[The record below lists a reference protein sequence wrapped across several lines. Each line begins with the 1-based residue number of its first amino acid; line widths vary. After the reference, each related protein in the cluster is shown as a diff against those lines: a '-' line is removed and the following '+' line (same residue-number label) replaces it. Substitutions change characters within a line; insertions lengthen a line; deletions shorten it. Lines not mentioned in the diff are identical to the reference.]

1 MTGAQNK
8 KDWIDAVPEL
18 SEEDAAVLRR
28 TCAQMQHM
36 ADLCNNDI
44 FLDCPLSEDKALV
57 VAHAGPSS
65 GASVYDRD
73 VSGEIATI
81 EKEPAVFRAIA
92 EAIPICDIKAETQEG
107 RQVRQNVCPV
117 RADDGRVIGVLIRE
131 KDISEDIIR
140 DEKYEQLA
148 KLHTENQPA
157 LRAEDAAGESVAMRE
172 VHHRVKN
179 NLQIVASMLNL
190 QARAADDD
198 TLKDILKENVGRVQ
212 SIASIHDILTH
223 DADDMR
229 SVDSSVLLERLRS
242 NLTAL
247 MPAGKSI
254 DIVLEGDSISLD
266 PETATTVALVVNEL
280 VTNAMRHGYPEKNT
294 GTVAISV
301 CKGALIHTIIVSDD
315 GCGFDPSQVREG
327 SLGLFLVRAT
337 VQDKLKGKLHIASSP
352 EGTKVSFDF
361 RSE

>member
-8 KDWIDAVPEL
+8 RDWIAAIPEL
-18 SEEDAAVLRR
+18 AAEDAAVLRR
-28 TCAQMQHM
+28 TCAQMQYM

-65 GASVYDRD
+65 GASVYGRD

-81 EKEPAVFRAIA
+81 DKEPAVFRAIA

-107 RQVRQNVCPV
+107 RQVRQNACPV
-117 RADDGRVIGVLIRE
+117 MADDGRVIGVLIRE
-131 KDISEDIIR
+131 KDISEDIVR

-148 KLHTENQPA
+148 KLHAENQPA
-157 LRAEDAAGESVAMRE
+157 LRTEDTAGESVAMRE

-190 QARAADDD
+190 QARAAEDE

-266 PETATTVALVVNEL
+266 PETATAVALVVNEL
-280 VTNAMRHGYPEKNT
+280 VTNALRHGYPEKSS

-361 RSE
+361 KNE

>member
-1 MTGAQNK
+1 M
-8 KDWIDAVPEL
+8 KDWIAAVPEL
-18 SEEDAAVLRR
+18 AAEDEAILRR
-28 TCAQMQHM
+28 TCEQMQHM

-57 VAHAGPSS
+57 VAHAGPSN
-65 GASVYDRD
+65 GASVYGRD

-117 RADDGRVIGVLIRE
+117 LADDGRVIGVLIRE
-131 KDISEDIIR
+131 KDISEDIVR

-148 KLHTENQPA
+148 KLHAESQPA
-157 LRAEDAAGESVAMRE
+157 LRAENVAGESVAMRE

-190 QARAADDD
+190 QARAAEDE

-212 SIASIHDILTH
+212 SIATIHDILTH
-223 DADDMR
+223 GADDMR
-229 SVDSSVLLERLRS
+229 SVDSAVLLERLRS

-247 MPAGKSI
+247 RPAGKSI
-254 DIVLEGDSISLD
+254 DIVLEGDSITMD
-266 PETATTVALVVNEL
+266 PETATAVALAVNEL
-280 VTNAMRHGYPEKNT
+280 VTNAMRHGYPEKNA

-301 CKGALIHTIIVSDD
+301 CKGTLIHTIIVSDD

-361 RSE
+361 KSE

>member
-1 MTGAQNK
+1 M
-8 KDWIDAVPEL
+8 KDWIAAIPEL
-18 SEEDAAVLRR
+18 AAEDEAILRR

-57 VAHAGPSS
+57 VAHAGPSN
-65 GASVYDRD
+65 GASVYGRD

-117 RADDGRVIGVLIRE
+117 LADDGRVIGVLIRE
-131 KDISEDIIR
+131 KDISEELNR

-148 KLHTENQPA
+148 KLHAENQAA
-157 LRAEDAAGESVAMRE
+157 LRTEETAGESVALRE

-190 QARAADDD
+190 QARAAEDE

-229 SVDSSVLLERLRS
+229 SVDSSVLLERLRT

-266 PETATTVALVVNEL
+266 PETATAVALVVNEL
-280 VTNAMRHGYPEKNT
+280 VTNAMRHGYPEKNA

-361 RSE
+361 KNE